1 MEDLFMTASSTRLRM
16 MIISA
21 LFAAII
27 GVLAQLTVPLPL
39 VPITGQTL
47 AIGLAATILG
57 AKYGT
62 LSVLIYLCMGAI
74 GLPVFAQLSGGL
86 GILFGPTGGFL
97 IGFIPTAFLIGYY
110 LEKTTFTIA
119 NAVIANVLG
128 MFVALIFGTVWLKFV
143 ASLTW
148 TAAIA
153 SGFAPFLIVGL
164 LKAFLAAWAGVTV
177 RNRLKSTN
185 LLPAWKASTSA

>member
-1 MEDLFMTASSTRLRM
+1 MTESSTKLRM

-27 GVLAQLTVPLPL
+27 GVLAQITVPLPL

-74 GLPVFAQLSGGL
+74 GLPVFAQMSGGL

-97 IGFIPTAFLIGYY
+97 VGFIPTAFIIGYF
-110 LEKTTFTIA
+110 LEKTSFTVKNAIIA
-119 NAVIANVLG
+119 NIIGMLIALT
-128 MFVALIFGTVWLKFV
+128 FGTVWLKV
-143 ASLTW
+143 IANLSW
-148 TAAIA
+148 TAALTA
-153 SGFAPFLIVGL
+153 GFLPFLIVGV
-164 LKAFLAAWAGVTV
+164 LKAILASWAGIVV
-177 RNRLKSTN
+177 RNRLESTN
-185 LLPAWKASTSA
+185 LLTAWNPPAN